1 MQWEVPNSI
10 LNKDIYIYI
19 YIVKKII
26 IINEA
31 DRLAGDIFQFKYNVN
46 PHFEEYYKI
55 H

>member
-1 MQWEVPNSI
+1 MRGPQFNPESRY
-10 LNKDIYIYI
+10 IYIYI

-31 DRLAGDIFQFKYNVN
+31 YRLAGDIFQFKYNVN